1 MPSHPIFAEDMREIV
16 ESFVVETRE
25 VFERLDNDLL
35 QLEQTPDDK
44 ALVDEIFRAVHTV
57 KGTSGFLSLEQLNQL
72 AHHFEE
78 VLNLL
83 RRGRLDFRP
92 EMMDVMFE
100 AFDLMKVL
108 VSQVVAQ
115 ELETIDLEPVIAA
128 LDAIAGKG
136 KSAPE
141 EGDSE
146 EDELEAM
153 FAQFAAENA
162 PQPVAET
169 NETKAEEPEVVEAHH
184 PQAPEETAAPESGPP
199 VRRANTTGET
209 IRVDVDRL
217 DNLLNLVGELVL
229 GRNRLSQ
236 LVSELDVGGGQEEI
250 HHELSETGAQIDF
263 ITTELQSAIMHTRMV
278 QIGRVFNK
286 FPRVVRDL
294 AREFKKGI
302 KLDIEGAETELDK
315 SLIEEI
321 GDPLVHLIRNAA
333 DHGIESPET
342 RVASGK
348 PEEGTVRLTAAH
360 EGNHIVITIQDD
372 GAGMDPAILK
382 KKAVEKKLITEREA
396 AEMSEQESL
405 QLIFRPGFSTAQT
418 VSKVSGR
425 GVGMDVVK
433 TNITRLNGTVAID
446 SVLGKGTTFTLKL
459 PLTLAIIQSL
469 LVRVFN
475 KFPRV
480 VRDLA
485 REFKKG
491 IKLDIE
497 GAETELDKS
506 LIEEIGDP
514 LVHLIRNAADHGIE
528 SPETRVA
535 SGKPEEGT
543 VRLTAAHEGNHIVIT
558 IQDDGAGM
566 DPAILKKKAVEK
578 KLITEREAAE
588 MSEQESLQLIFRPG
602 FSTAQTVS
610 KVSGRGVG
618 MDVVKT
624 NITRLN
630 GTVAIDS
637 VLGKGTTFTLKL
649 PLTLAIIQSL
659 LVRVANE
666 TFAIPLHSVV
676 EVVNLGKHA
685 VSSIKGREV
694 VRLREQVLP
703 LIRIGKALKV
713 PRDSEP
719 DIKRQN
725 AVVVAIAHHRV
736 GFVVDDLIGQK
747 EIVIKALGS
756 YLKKVP
762 GIAGSTILGD
772 GRVIMILDIGELLRM
787 HDDTPRNGLRN
798 AA

>member
-169 NETKAEEPEVVEAHH
+169 NETKAEEPKAVEAHH
-184 PQAPEETAAPESGPP
+184 PQAPEETAAPESGRP

-469 LVRVFN
+469 LVRV
-475 KFPRV
+475 
-480 VRDLA
+480 
-485 REFKKG
+485 
-491 IKLDIE
+491 
-497 GAETELDKS
+497 
-506 LIEEIGDP
+506 
-514 LVHLIRNAADHGIE
+514 AD
-528 SPETRVA
+528 
-535 SGKPEEGT
+535 
-543 VRLTAAHEGNHIVIT
+543 
-558 IQDDGAGM
+558 
-566 DPAILKKKAVEK
+566 
-578 KLITEREAAE
+578 
-588 MSEQESLQLIFRPG
+588 
-602 FSTAQTVS
+602 
-610 KVSGRGVG
+610 
-618 MDVVKT
+618 
-624 NITRLN
+624 
-630 GTVAIDS
+630 
-637 VLGKGTTFTLKL
+637 
-649 PLTLAIIQSL
+649 
-659 LVRVANE
+659 E